1 MKRAIVKR
9 LNDIEKKLLKGK
21 ELIFRMIEP
30 KNDKFIITQ
39 STIKSEIGKEFV
51 SMEEIE
57 KLPNGIKHT
66 IRILNNLLD

>member
-9 LNDIEKKLLKGK
+9 LNDIERKLLKGK
-21 ELIFRMIEP
+21 ELILRTIEP